1 MVTCTIATDS
11 QLVCWPGTE
20 ILVGRPANDTQA
32 ALQTQ
37 IHKFMIHSQTNCTSK
52 KQINRWHNR
61 RNTIKYLISN
71 IMMSSYKSNHLPF
84 TIYHIKSYSF
94 IFISH
99 QISTSHHINYAQ
111 TCMSSNFWCVCMW
124 LYVCGNGMHVTGSS
138 TINLQYIYIYV
149 QDQTIITCENTSNTH
164 THIPHQTTDR
174 HKQTY
179 AITQM

>member
-138 TINLQYIYIYV
+138 TINLQYIYICKIRQSSRV
-149 QDQTIITCENTSNTH
+149 KTHQTH